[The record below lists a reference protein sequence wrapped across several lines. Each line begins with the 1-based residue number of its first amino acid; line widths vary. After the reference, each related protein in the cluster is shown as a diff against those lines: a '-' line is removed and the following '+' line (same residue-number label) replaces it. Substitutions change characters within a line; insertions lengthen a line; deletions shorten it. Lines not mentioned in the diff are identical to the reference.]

1 MTKETDAVATA
12 AADLTH
18 AMSRLV
24 KAIDDLGDD
33 RLAVQ
38 HVPEDLAP
46 ELERLVGRMND
57 LINSLLHFSRLGN
70 AKADAARPA
79 GDECLFHAH
88 AVCSAATS

>member
-1 MTKETDAVATA
+1 MTTETDAVATA

-33 RLAVQ
+33 RLAMQ

-46 ELERLVGRMND
+46 ELDRLVGR
-57 LINSLLHFSRLGN
+57 IS
-70 AKADAARPA
+70 ADKGIA
-79 GDECLFHAH
+79 G
-88 AVCSAATS
+88 